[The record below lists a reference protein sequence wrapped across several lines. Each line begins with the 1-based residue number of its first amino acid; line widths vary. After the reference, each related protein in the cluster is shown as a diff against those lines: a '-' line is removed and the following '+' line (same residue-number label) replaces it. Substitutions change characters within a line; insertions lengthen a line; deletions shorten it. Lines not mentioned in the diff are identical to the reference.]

1 MKTRISPR
9 FLGALGLLVAPSA
22 CQRGASPAPTVPA
35 GEPSRA
41 QETGLHEE
49 EHGHGKASDL
59 DRPVDAL
66 VAERCEHERP
76 AFACDTCRYEV
87 GFVRVP
93 VSLVESG
100 LLELAKVER
109 RQVRVPV
116 HLTGEVRFDERRVAH
131 VRSQVE
137 GIVKRVHVALGDRVR
152 RGQPLV
158 ELDSVVVGEAQAT
171 NLETT
176 ALVELGRRNFE
187 RIAQLR
193 RENIASEREYLQAKQ
208 ELEAAEIRAAAARGK
223 LGRLGSGSGRGGR
236 LLLRAPMDGRV
247 LVLHAVSGELARPD
261 EALLTVGDNARV
273 WVWADLYERDLA
285 AVTQGQAAHELTAS
299 VAVKAYPGE
308 EFPGAVDLISPAMD
322 ESSRTVKVRVEV
334 ANPEGRLLAGM
345 FATVKVF
352 LPGADQVLA
361 VPRAAMLED
370 EGRSFVFVHH
380 GGDDYVRRPV
390 TPGRSWAGWVEVQA
404 GLAAG
409 QTIAA
414 DGAFLLKSDVLRS
427 KMGAGCA
434 D

>member
-35 GEPSRA
+35 AEPSRA
-41 QETGLHEE
+41 QETGHEE
-49 EHGHGKASDL
+49 EHGHGKPSDL

-285 AVTQGQAAHELTAS
+285 AVTQGQAAHKLTAS